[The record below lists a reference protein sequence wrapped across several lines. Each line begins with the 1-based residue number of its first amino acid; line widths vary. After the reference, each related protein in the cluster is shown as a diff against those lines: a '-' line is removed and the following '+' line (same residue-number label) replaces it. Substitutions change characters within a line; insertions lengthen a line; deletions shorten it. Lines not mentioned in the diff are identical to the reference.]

1 MYELL
6 HFLPNCSFAHK
17 NWVIEDESIVNLNI
31 VFTII
36 QFSHVIMN
44 KLLYLIVLSI
54 ISFSAISCQVKKRG
68 LTPEEKKFHLNR
80 IMSAYNTQEWDSV
93 VSWSEAYI
101 MLSDSIEPITI
112 LYAEGLAATG
122 DADKAIEILD
132 KQISGNPDNYM
143 CIQTKGNIYMFLG
156 EWDNAL
162 VAFEQVLAINPNY
175 ARPLVYCGDIYAAK
189 KMTDKAADYYLKAVG
204 LFYENDSYNECMEFT
219 GKVLE
224 LQPNNGYG
232 LIFKAATLYLTNE
245 TNEYNRLVN
254 RIKKLGNQQWL
265 EHLNNLIE
273 MKNVSND

>member
-1 MYELL
+1 M
-6 HFLPNCSFAHK
+6 
-17 NWVIEDESIVNLNI
+17 
-31 VFTII
+31 
-36 QFSHVIMN
+36 
-44 KLLYLIVLSI
+44 SI
-54 ISFSAISCQVKKRG
+54 ISSVTLSCQEGKRG
-68 LTPEEKKFHLNR
+68 LTLEEKNFHLNR
-80 IMSAYNTQEWDSV
+80 IVAAYNTYEWDSV
-93 VSWSEAYI
+93 VSWCEAYI
-101 MLSDSIEPITI
+101 SLSDSIELVTT

-122 DADKAIEILD
+122 DVEKAIEILD
-132 KQISGNPDNYM
+132 KKLTVNPDDYM
-143 CIQTKGNIYMFLG
+143 CIQTKGNIYMFIGDL
-156 EWDNAL
+156 DNAL
-162 VAFEQVLAINPNY
+162 VAFERVLAINPNY